1 MTCSISKNSRSLISV
16 ELAALHVLLLSLELL
31 LLKFFGLRVDQP
43 VFNLQIQIAIE
54 FPKKIK

>member
-54 FPKKIK
+54 FPK